1 MRMGAPA
8 RRLMKQNRIV
18 VSVKDTL
25 GHLTIVVLGTLSYL
39 LTTPGCMKVG
49 EPIKPPEAAEPDI
62 RNLRVDAIE
71 YGKDGYVASLTQQDS
86 GAPYEMLVSIPN
98 LEDRYVSL
106 VVGDVVDVVVDYIA
120 MKDPPVIYPLVIE
133 VRNESLP

>member
-1 MRMGAPA
+1 MGN
-8 RRLMKQNRIV
+8 KI
-18 VSVKDTL
+18 SVKDTF
-25 GHLTIVVLGTLSYL
+25 GRLTLIVLALSYL
-39 LTTPGCMKVG
+39 LTTLGCMRVRD
-49 EPIKPPEAAEPDI
+49 PIKPPEAAEPDI
-62 RNLRVDAIE
+62 RNLRVDSIE

-86 GAPYEMLVSIPN
+86 GAQYEMLVSIPN

-133 VRNESLP
+133 VQNASLP